1 MIILCNHIMDLWKKV
16 FRSELSFRKEG
27 TCRRPLGLIRK
38 SVKLRYCSGSSLPK
52 VLSNTTA
59 QKITA
64 DARKQK
70 KSAVESKVWKTTD
83 RFTGYYQKWHSDTDS
98 PQKTARVSERLFQK
112 TPLGSCYSR
121 SSFLSNST

>member
-27 TCRRPLGLIRK
+27 TCRRPLVL
-38 SVKLRYCSGSSLPK
+38 SGSPQSWDIVLEAVSRRCFQILLPK
-52 VLSNTTA
+52 KSQQTQEN
-59 QKITA
+59 K
-64 DARKQK
+64 K

-98 PQKTARVSERLFQK
+98 PQKTTRVSERLFQK